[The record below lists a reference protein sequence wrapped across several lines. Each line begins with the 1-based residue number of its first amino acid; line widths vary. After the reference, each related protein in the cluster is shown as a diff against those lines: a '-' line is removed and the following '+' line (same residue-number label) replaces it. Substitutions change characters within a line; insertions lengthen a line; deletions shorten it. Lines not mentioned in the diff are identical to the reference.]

1 MMNLDL
7 LRNRLLDRKSEL
19 ERKLHLDESV
29 SARRTITDFASGELS
44 TYDNHPADTATQLYE
59 REKDLAF
66 DRQAE
71 SELQEIRDALKR
83 IEDGT
88 YGIDEKTGKEIPE
101 ERLLAMPT
109 ARTNVTAAPPKHSHK
124 VRSAEES
131 VIEDMMRL
139 EGSYGNNETFD
150 ESNAF
155 DLVSLDNDRKMIQE
169 DSVSDH
175 DEEQL
180 GTVEE
185 LDAWAATGIEGYTGD
200 DKVSILR
207 SKSEKD

>member
-1 MMNLDL
+1 MINLDL

-19 ERKLHLDESV
+19 ERKLHFDETG
-29 SARRTITDFASGELS
+29 SARRNITDFASGELS

-71 SELQEIRDALKR
+71 SELQDIRDALKR
-83 IEDGT
+83 IDDGT

-124 VRSAEES
+124 VRPAEES
-131 VIEDMMRL
+131 VIEDMMSL
-139 EGSYGNNETFD
+139 EGGYGNNGTFD

-155 DLVSLDNDRKMIQE
+155 DLVSLDNDRKMILE
-169 DSVSDH
+169 DNVTDH
-175 DEEQL
+175 DEDRL

-200 DKVSILR
+200 DKVSILHR
-207 SKSEKD
+207 KSEKD